1 MTAATRVC
9 CSMISE
15 SHTRYGSRFSRHGNA
30 RACASYHVSN
40 CERNICLRAPVR
52 DFASTEFIAG
62 ARIVPREVTTENRM
76 SSIDPIPRAR
86 NNSRAWHPQHSVD
99 PFTPNHS
106 EEQYV
111 RLQPQGGRRVGA
123 CQQDHWQRCRTSGER
138 DSRIHQVPERRG
150 CSGGAHALHQSFAR
164 GFKKTYGIRRLHGAA
179 AATPA
184 EIMRAGTRDTPRCV
198 SILMLLFVF
207 IAILFLS
214 SCGHPKQAQVSVPPP
229 PPLAPEAAPKSS
241 PTAEAKAQPPANI
254 PSPREKANRKPE
266 EEADLAEPT
275 LPVDAKPVA
284 TETGLASWYGPP
296 YHNRRGSNGEIY
308 NMHAMT
314 AAHRTFPLGSIVRV
328 TNVKTGS
335 TVLVRI
341 TDRGPF
347 IPGRIV
353 DLSLAAAR
361 KVDVWQPGIAEVKVE
376 LMQSGV
382 QAPSSGKWA
391 VQIGGMPDEKAAS
404 KLADHLTR
412 RYHSAKVLRFK
423 SPAGDWWI
431 RVRVLDDDHDRAQK
445 LATETATPEGA
456 VFLVRLD

>member
-1 MTAATRVC
+1 VSSTSDQALPR
-9 CSMISE
+9 
-15 SHTRYGSRFSRHGNA
+15 SHF
-30 RACASYHVSN
+30 
-40 CERNICLRAPVR
+40 
-52 DFASTEFIAG
+52 
-62 ARIVPREVTTENRM
+62 
-76 SSIDPIPRAR
+76 
-86 NNSRAWHPQHSVD
+86 
-99 PFTPNHS
+99 
-106 EEQYV
+106 
-111 RLQPQGGRRVGA
+111 
-123 CQQDHWQRCRTSGER
+123 
-138 DSRIHQVPERRG
+138 
-150 CSGGAHALHQSFAR
+150 
-164 GFKKTYGIRRLHGAA
+164 
-179 AATPA
+179 
-184 EIMRAGTRDTPRCV
+184 V
-198 SILMLLFVF
+198 SIPMLLVVL
-207 IAILFLS
+207 IAVLLIS
-214 SCGHPKQAQVSVPPP
+214 SCGHPKQPHVNVPSPPP
-229 PPLAPEAAPKSS
+229 PEPAANLPAPPQPTPKASKPTESVS
-241 PTAEAKAQPPANI
+241 PP
-254 PSPREKANRKPE
+254 KPT
-266 EEADLAEPT
+266 EEADLAEPVI
-275 LPVDAKPVA
+275 PAGAKPIE
-284 TETGLASWYGPP
+284 TQTGLASWYGPP

-335 TVLVRI
+335 TALVRI

-376 LMQSGV
+376 LMQSGL
-382 QAPSSGKWA
+382 QAPSPGKWA

-445 LATETATPEGA
+445 LAAETITPEGA